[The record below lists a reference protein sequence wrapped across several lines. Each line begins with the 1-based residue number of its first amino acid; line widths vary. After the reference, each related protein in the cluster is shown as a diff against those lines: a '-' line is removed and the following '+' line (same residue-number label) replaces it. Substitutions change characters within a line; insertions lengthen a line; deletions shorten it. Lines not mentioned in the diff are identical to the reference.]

1 MVAPALDT
9 RLYVGAVTYVHN
21 DLGQRSRGDV
31 VEVTLTRAANVR
43 LLDSSN
49 WQKYKN
55 GKDHR
60 YHGGYSKESPA
71 RIVVPSSGR
80 WHVVVDMQGLKGT
93 THATIKVINAASL
106 RPLPPLRQPSIRRQ
120 QGPTAK
126 QQIAEIVD
134 NAFEQ
139 APALEADYDLFLSHA
154 SEDKDAVAR
163 PLAQALRDRGISVW
177 FDEFTMRIGDSLRQR
192 IDGGI
197 AKAKFGL
204 VILSEAF
211 FAKGWTQYEL
221 DGLVAMSVSTK
232 QTLLPI
238 WHEITAEA
246 VADHSPSLAGRFALS
261 TSKHTVEELAD
272 EIADVIKERRE
283 Q

>member
-1 MVAPALDT
+1 M
-9 RLYVGAVTYVHN
+9 TYVYK

-31 VEVTLTRAANVR
+31 VEVALTRAANVR

-49 WQKYKN
+49 LQKYKN
-55 GKDHR
+55 GRDHR
-60 YHGGYSKESPA
+60 YCGGYSKQSPA

-93 THATIKVINAASL
+93 TRATIKVINAASL
-106 RPLPPLRQPSIRRQ
+106 RPLPPLRQPSIRMQ
-120 QGPTAK
+120 QAPTTT
-126 QQIAEIVD
+126 QRIAEIVD

-139 APALEADYDLFLSHA
+139 APAVEADYDLFLSHA
-154 SEDKDAVAR
+154 SEDKAAVAR

-177 FDEFTMRIGDSLRQR
+177 FDEFTMRIGDSLRGR
-192 IDGGI
+192 INSGI
-197 AKAKFGL
+197 AQARFGL
-204 VILSEAF
+204 VVLSEAF

-221 DGLVAMSVSTK
+221 DGLVAISISAK

-246 VADHSPSLAGRFALS
+246 VTTQSPSLAGRFALS
-261 TSKHTVEELAD
+261 TSEYSVEELA
-272 EIADVIKERRE
+272 EQIAAVIMERRE